1 MTDELSNGVNKDY
14 TSVHIQ
20 LSVYDDKI
28 ILWNPGKLPDEL
40 PLDRLKHRHP
50 SYPRN
55 KILADIFFKAGY
67 IEAWGRG
74 IRKIID
80 VLIAG
85 HPEPHFEE
93 LAGGIELT
101 LFKSS
106 EKSGEKTVGETVV
119 ETVVETVGETPTG
132 SSALILGQIKNNPR
146 ITREELAALTSL
158 TVRGVEYQL
167 SKLRQSGFIERVGS
181 TKAGFW
187 RLK

>member
-1 MTDELSNGVNKDY
+1 LGKAISQNQIKKLSNGVNKDY

-80 VLIAG
+80 GFLNAG

-93 LAGGIELT
+93 LAGGLQLT

-106 EKSGEKTVGETVV
+106 EKTVGKTVGKTVRK
-119 ETVVETVGETPTG
+119 TVGK
-132 SSALILGQIKNNPR
+132 LLGIIMENPK
-146 ITREELAALTSL
+146 ITREEMALKTGLSI
-158 TVRGVEYQL
+158 RGVEYNL
-167 SKLRQSGFIERVGS
+167 NKLKEEGLIKRIGPAKGGHWQVLD
-181 TKAGFW
+181 K
-187 RLK
+187 

>member
-1 MTDELSNGVNKDY
+1 M
-14 TSVHIQ
+14 
-20 LSVYDDKI
+20 SVYDDKI

-80 VLIAG
+80 GFLNAG

-93 LAGGIELT
+93 LAGGLQLT

-106 EKSGEKTVGETVV
+106 EKSVEKSV
-119 ETVVETVGETPTG
+119 EKIVT
-132 SSALILGQIKNNPR
+132 LIKNDPN
-146 ITREELAALTSL
+146 ITQKELAKQTGLSR
-158 TVRGVEYQL
+158 RGVEKNISIL
-167 SKLRQSGFIERVGS
+167 KKSGKIKRIGPAKGGHWEILD
-181 TKAGFW
+181 K
-187 RLK
+187 

>member
-1 MTDELSNGVNKDY
+1 VTDELSNGVNKDY

-80 VLIAG
+80 GFLIAG

-106 EKSGEKTVGETVV
+106 EKSVGKTVGETVGK
-119 ETVVETVGETPTG
+119 TVGK
-132 SSALILGQIKNNPR
+132 LLGIIMENPK
-146 ITREELAALTSL
+146 ITREEMALKTGLS
-158 TVRGVEYQL
+158 TRGVEYNL
-167 SKLRQSGFIERVGS
+167 NKLKEEGLIKRIGPAKGGHWEI
-181 TKAGFW
+181 TK
-187 RLK
+187 